1 MEHSRNELSSGKG
14 GTVMKPKVKKWMTPS
29 QISARVEVVS
39 TRIKRLTQQ
48 LSQVEASYLTIG
60 QKETRWLAWKFHT
73 LARKNRQMSRLKAKI
88 QHLKNEL
95 HYLNLGQ
102 VEAFNPVSRF
112 FKFFREM
119 PYDKQKIVFGL
130 AFVLPWFLGFL
141 IFFSVP
147 LLTTLWWS
155 LNRMAPA
162 QGGGFQ
168 MSFAWFQ
175 NYRDLFV
182 SETLA
187 GTTVLEVLTRSIM
200 AILIDLP
207 TIIIFS
213 LFIAVL
219 LNTKFK
225 GHQIVKAI
233 FFIPVVYNMTVI
245 NNTLSGTFGQLFDS
259 SLESGF
265 QLSQTFSAFLMQ
277 IGIGG
282 GLIEFLLSAVDRIFL
297 IVNRSGIQ
305 IIIFIA
311 ALQSIPIHL
320 YESARVEGATKY
332 EMFWKV
338 TFPLVTPMVLT
349 TLVFTIVDSFGSSE
363 IMRFLTVNSQGTT
376 MATNQPGL
384 YSAIS
389 VIYFLVN
396 IFIVVFAFGLLR
408 KSVFYYD

>member
-1 MEHSRNELSSGKG
+1 MKI
-14 GTVMKPKVKKWMTPS
+14 KPKSWMTPN
-29 QISARVEVVS
+29 QIQS
-39 TRIKRLTQQ
+39 RILVIEAKIQQHLLRLAKI
-48 LSQVEASYLTIG
+48 EASYLEWG
-60 QKETRWLAWKFHT
+60 QKNCKWVALKFKVLAQKT
-73 LARKNRQMSRLKAKI
+73 RQMSRLKAKI

-95 HYLNLGQ
+95 HYLHLGQ
-102 VEAFNPVSRF
+102 VETSTPLTRF
-112 FKFFREM
+112 LKFFREM
-119 PYDKQKIVFGL
+119 PYDKQKIIFGL
-130 AFVLPWFLGFL
+130 AFVMPWFVGFL
-141 IFFSVP
+141 VFFSVP

-162 QGGGFQ
+162 QGGGFN

-200 AILIDLP
+200 SIVIDLP

-311 ALQSIPIHL
+311 ALQSIPTHL

-389 VIYFLVN
+389 VVYFLVN
-396 IFIVVFAFGLLR
+396 ILIVVFAFGLLR

>member
-1 MEHSRNELSSGKG
+1 MK
-14 GTVMKPKVKKWMTPS
+14 TKPKSWMTPD
-29 QISARVEVVS
+29 QIQS
-39 TRIKRLTQQ
+39 RIIVIEAKIQRHLQRLTKI
-48 LSQVEASYLTIG
+48 EASYLVWG
-60 QKETRWLAWKFHT
+60 QKDCKWVALKFKVLAQKT
-73 LARKNRQMSRLKAKI
+73 RQMSRLKAKI

-95 HYLNLGQ
+95 HYLHLGQ
-102 VEAFNPVSRF
+102 VETSTPLKRF

-119 PYDKQKIVFGL
+119 PYDKQKIIFGL
-130 AFVLPWFLGFL
+130 AFVMPWFVGFL

-162 QGGGFQ
+162 QGGGFN

-200 AILIDLP
+200 SIVIDLP

-311 ALQSIPIHL
+311 ALQSIPTHL

-389 VIYFLVN
+389 VVYFLVN
-396 IFIVVFAFGLLR
+396 ILIVVFAFGLLR

>member
-1 MEHSRNELSSGKG
+1 
-14 GTVMKPKVKKWMTPS
+14 
-29 QISARVEVVS
+29 
-39 TRIKRLTQQ
+39 
-48 LSQVEASYLTIG
+48 
-60 QKETRWLAWKFHT
+60 
-73 LARKNRQMSRLKAKI
+73 
-88 QHLKNEL
+88 
-95 HYLNLGQ
+95 
-102 VEAFNPVSRF
+102 
-112 FKFFREM
+112 
-119 PYDKQKIVFGL
+119 
-130 AFVLPWFLGFL
+130 
-141 IFFSVP
+141 
-147 LLTTLWWS
+147 
-155 LNRMAPA
+155 
-162 QGGGFQ
+162 
-168 MSFAWFQ
+168 
-175 NYRDLFV
+175 
-182 SETLA
+182 
-187 GTTVLEVLTRSIM
+187 
-200 AILIDLP
+200 
-207 TIIIFS
+207 
-213 LFIAVL
+213 
-219 LNTKFK
+219 
-225 GHQIVKAI
+225 
-233 FFIPVVYNMTVI
+233 
-245 NNTLSGTFGQLFDS
+245 
-259 SLESGF
+259 
-265 QLSQTFSAFLMQ
+265 MQ

>member
-1 MEHSRNELSSGKG
+1 MKTKQPRYLTPEQVESRITKTNQQIEDLTKKLH
-14 GTVMKPKVKKWMTPS
+14 VLEAKIVQIFEKKFVFEKMKYAQIARCNR
-29 QISARVEVVS
+29 QISRLRAR
-39 TRIKRLTQQ
+39 
-48 LSQVEASYLTIG
+48 
-60 QKETRWLAWKFHT
+60 
-73 LARKNRQMSRLKAKI
+73 I
-88 QHLKNEL
+88 QHLKSDLFEL
-95 HYLNLGQ
+95 HQGNVVYLNPLQ
-102 VEAFNPVSRF
+102 RF
-112 FKFFREM
+112 FKYFRQM
-119 PYDKQKIVFGL
+119 PYDKQKIIFGL
-130 AFVLPWFLGFL
+130 LFILPWFLGFL

-147 LLTTLWWS
+147 LVTTLWWS
-155 LNRMAPA
+155 LNKMAPA

-187 GTTVLEVLTRSIM
+187 GSTVLEVLTNSIL

-225 GHQIVKAI
+225 GHQLVKAI
-233 FFIPVVYNMTVI
+233 FFIPVIYNMTVI

-259 SLESGF
+259 TLDGGF

-311 ALQSIPIHL
+311 ALQSIPTHL

-349 TLVFTIVDSFGSSE
+349 TLVYTIVDSFGSSE

-389 VIYFLVN
+389 VIYFMVN
-396 IFIVVFAFGLLR
+396 ILIVVFAFGLLR